1 MLLSLLLWACDSDV
15 SIIKRIEETGQVVG
29 VVEPGEPAA
38 IVAQPTNEVETQPSS
53 EVGSEPSYEQ
63 QRVGVT
69 GLSTMYL
76 RQIACPACMGETQEL
91 TVEYELKLHQP
102 ISDSWNSWMLADGT
116 CTEYLYQGVPSTQPI
131 STGQSVQVINQN
143 HQFEAYQSGAGL
155 YISQNI
161 WESHLQ
167 RNAIYSV
174 QTSQGSFDFR
184 TIEGF
189 DYIEPYT
196 MLWVDPSYAFEAA
209 VRRSGF
215 TITWAPVRQTSRM
228 MITLGIYSPDG
239 AYLQGQVSCFGSDNG
254 SMLIPPQYLN
264 YPVWSLVAIH
274 IERFETNLVETNINN
289 SYMETLQI
297 WEVVGTGHIE

>member
-1 MLLSLLLWACDSDV
+1 MLLLLLWACDSDV
-15 SIIKRIEETGQVVG
+15 SIIKRVEETGQSLGVG
-29 VVEPGEPAA
+29 EPGEPVA
-38 IVAQPTNEVETQPSS
+38 IAPQPSA
-53 EVGSEPSYEQ
+53 EQ
-63 QRVGVT
+63 ETDQVRSGVT

-91 TVEYELKLHQP
+91 TVEYEANFHQP
-102 ISDSWNSWMLADGT
+102 ITDSWNSWPLSDGT
-116 CTEYLYQGVPSTQPI
+116 CDQYLYQATPSTQPI
-131 STGQSVQVINQN
+131 NVGQVIQVTSQN
-143 HQFEAYQSGAGL
+143 HQFDAYQSAAGT
-155 YISQNI
+155 YQSQTI

-167 RNAIYSV
+167 RNTEYNV
-174 QTSQGSFDFR
+174 QTSEGSFSFT

-215 TITWAPVRQTSRM
+215 TVTWAPVRAASRM
-228 MITLGIYSPDG
+228 MITLGIYSSDG
-239 AYLQGQVSCFGSDNG
+239 ASLLGQVSCFGADNG
-254 SMLIPPQYLN
+254 SMFIPSQYLN

-274 IERFETNLVETNINN
+274 IERFETDIVETDINN
-289 SYMETLQI
+289 SYMETMQI